1 MVTVGGANLSV
12 MTWSSRTGRNV
23 TKVAAY
29 RCTFR
34 EFQRKDRPI
43 PESEV
48 EIDRDGATVRERVGA
63 AASTQAKY
71 DGDSGY
77 LVARAIF
84 IDRVHDHQLELGR
97 LLNRQ
102 MGFRGPTGGFLA
114 LGAGIHVC
122 LRPRAR

>member
-12 MTWSSRTGRNV
+12 MTLSSRTGRNV

-84 IDRVHDHQLELGR
+84 IDRVHIAFIRSPRLHGRARKGYGISALGVDHQ
-97 LLNRQ
+97 
-102 MGFRGPTGGFLA
+102 
-114 LGAGIHVC
+114 
-122 LRPRAR
+122 